1 MICLVSDRRRLA
13 GAVASFD
20 DARRCL
26 AGQARFAAEAGVD
39 LLQVRERDL
48 GAAQLALL
56 VADLLEATRGA
67 ATRIIVNDRLDV
79 ALACGAAGVHLRGD
93 SLPVADARRLA
104 PRGFLIGRSVR
115 AVDEAVRSADADYL
129 VAGTVFP
136 TDSKP
141 GSAAW
146 LGADGLRAIVRAV
159 RTPVLA
165 IGGVSERT
173 VGDVAAAGA
182 AGFAAIGLFLG
193 PDADAPDRLRVP
205 CRAIPLQAI
214 VERVRSSFDS
224 VQTAP

>member
-1 MICLVSDRRRLA
+1 MAEQALGRGRRRRSLRC
-13 GAVASFD
+13 
-20 DARRCL
+20 AR
-26 AGQARFAAEAGVD
+26 AR
-39 LLQVRERDL
+39 L
-48 GAAQLALL
+48 GAATWRI
-56 VADLLEATRGA
+56 VTDLLEATRGTF
-67 ATRIIVNDRLDV
+67 TRVIVNDRLDV

-93 SLPVADARRLA
+93 SIAVADARRLA
-104 PRGFLIGRSVR
+104 PGGFLIGRSVR
-115 AVDEAVRSADADYL
+115 GVDEAVGSAGADYL

-136 TDSKP
+136 TDSKA

-165 IGGVSERT
+165 IGGVTERT

-193 PDADAPDRLRVP
+193 PDADGPGGLRVP
-205 CRAIPLQAI
+205 CRAIPLRAI